1 MTNTTTATAPRKNR
15 RNYAPATW
23 RPRMYSASGT
33 GVEFAL
39 LKPANGDIPRLRI
52 RWEEKNEDGDIVQ
65 RSTVF
70 GNYRRY
76 GWGTGTGWDMSGFTG
91 DVYANG
97 SFLGITGMALTAED
111 AVKMH
116 FARAVARL
124 DIPQDVLA
132 EDECQK
138 ALGWLLMDAL
148 AYIADPVTNGEHR
161 ARQHAESGTRD
172 NGYCNAQRPRAFYTL
187 VTEDGAR

>member
-1 MTNTTTATAPRKNR
+1 MTTTTVTTSRKNR
-15 RNYAPATW
+15 RNHAPATW
-23 RPRMYSASGT
+23 RPRIYSASGT
-33 GVEFAL
+33 PVEFAL
-39 LKPANGDIPRLRI
+39 LRPVDGSIPRLRI

-70 GNYRRY
+70 GNFRRY
-76 GWGTGTGWDMSGFTG
+76 GWGTGAGWDMSGFSG

-97 SFLGITGMALTAED
+97 SSLGVMGVGFTAED

-138 ALGWLLMDAL
+138 ALGFLLKDAL
-148 AYIADPVTNGEHR
+148 AYIADPATNDEVR
-161 ARQHAESGTRD
+161 ARQHAESGTRE
-172 NGYCNAQRPRAFYTL
+172 NGYCNAQRPKASYVL
-187 VTEDGAR
+187 VTEDTNG